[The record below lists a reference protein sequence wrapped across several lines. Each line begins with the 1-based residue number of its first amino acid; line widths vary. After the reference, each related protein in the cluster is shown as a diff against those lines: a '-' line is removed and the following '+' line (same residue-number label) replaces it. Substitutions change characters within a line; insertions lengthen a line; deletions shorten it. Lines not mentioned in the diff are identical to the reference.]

1 MTDKEVKRL
10 SRSQLIEI
18 IYQLQT
24 REEELT
30 DKNRRLEEEL
40 RSKRIRM
47 EEAGNIAEAAL
58 ELNDVFQSAQ
68 SAAAQYLSEIQIIRE
83 TAEEERQRIILAAEE
98 DARQILQK
106 AKEEASSII
115 DDVERTKKSVPET
128 MCKTPELSVDAILR
142 ECRELFK
149 EIE

>member
-68 SAAAQYLSEIQIIRE
+68 SAAAQYLSEIKIIRE
-83 TAEEERQRIILAAEE
+83 TAEDERRRIVLAAEE
-98 DARQILQK
+98 EARQIIQK

-115 DDVERTKKSVPET
+115 DDAQRTKRSVPET
-128 MCKTPELSVDAILR
+128 PYKTSELSVDAILR
-142 ECRELFK
+142 ECRELFND
-149 EIE
+149 IE

>member
-1 MTDKEVKRL
+1 MTDKEFRRL
-10 SRSQLIEI
+10 SRYQLIEI

-30 DKNRRLEEEL
+30 EINGRLEEEL

-47 EEAGNIAEAAL
+47 EDAGNIAEAAL
-58 ELNDVFQSAQ
+58 ALNDVFQSAQ

-83 TAEEERQRIILAAEE
+83 TAEKERQRIILAAEE
-98 DARQILQK
+98 EARQIIQK

-115 DDVERTKKSVPET
+115 DD
-128 MCKTPELSVDAILR
+128 A
-142 ECRELFK
+142 
-149 EIE
+149 

>member
-18 IYQLQT
+18 IYQLQI

-47 EEAGNIAEAAL
+47 ENAGNIAEAAL
-58 ELNDVFQSAQ
+58 ELNDVFRSAQ
-68 SAAAQYLSEIQIIRE
+68 NAAAQYLSEIQIVRE
-83 TAEEERQRIILAAEE
+83 TAEKERQQIILAAQEE
-98 DARQILQK
+98 ARQIIQK
-106 AKEEASSII
+106 AKDEASLII
-115 DDVERTKKSVPET
+115 DDTQRTKKNASVTP
-128 MCKTPELSVDAILR
+128 CKPSDLGVDAILR

-149 EIE
+149 DIE

>member
-47 EEAGNIAEAAL
+47 ENAGNIAEAAL
-58 ELNDVFQSAQ
+58 ELNDVFRSAQ
-68 SAAAQYLSEIQIIRE
+68 NAAAQYLSEIQIVRE
-83 TAEEERQRIILAAEE
+83 TAEKERQQIILAAQEE
-98 DARQILQK
+98 ARQIIQK
-106 AKEEASSII
+106 AKDEAPLII
-115 DDVERTKKSVPET
+115 DDTQRTKKNASVTP
-128 MCKTPELSVDAILR
+128 CKPSDLSVDAILG

-149 EIE
+149 DIE

>member
-24 REEELT
+24 REEELI
-30 DKNRRLEEEL
+30 DKNQRLEEEL

-47 EEAGNIAEAAL
+47 ENAGNIAEAAL

-68 SAAAQYLSEIQIIRE
+68 NAAAQYLSEIQMVRE
-83 TAEEERQRIILAAEE
+83 TAEKERQQIIFAAQEE
-98 DARQILQK
+98 AQQILQK
-106 AKEEASSII
+106 AKEDASSMI
-115 DDVERTKKSVPET
+115 DEAQRTKEAP
-128 MCKTPELSVDAILR
+128 R
-142 ECRELFK
+142 
-149 EIE
+149 

>member
-40 RSKRIRM
+40 HSKRIRM
-47 EEAGNIAEAAL
+47 ENAGTIAEAAL

-68 SAAAQYLSEIQIIRE
+68 NAAAQYLSEIQMVRE
-83 TAEEERQRIILAAEE
+83 TAEKERQQIIFAAQEE
-98 DARQILQK
+98 AQQILQK
-106 AKEEASSII
+106 AKEDASSMI
-115 DDVERTKKSVPET
+115 DEAQRTKEAP
-128 MCKTPELSVDAILR
+128 R
-142 ECRELFK
+142 
-149 EIE
+149 

>member
-30 DKNRRLEEEL
+30 DENRRLEEEL

-47 EEAGNIAEAAL
+47 EEAGNIAQAAL

-83 TAEEERQRIILAAEE
+83 TAEKERQEIILAAQEE
-98 DARQILQK
+98 ARQIIQK
-106 AKEEASSII
+106 AKDEAPLII
-115 DDVERTKKSVPET
+115 DDTQRTKKNASV
-128 MCKTPELSVDAILR
+128 TPYKPSDLSVDAILR
-142 ECRELFK
+142 ECRKIFK
-149 EIE
+149 DIE

>member
-30 DKNRRLEEEL
+30 NKNRRLEEEL
-40 RSKRIRM
+40 RSKRIRI

-58 ELNDVFQSAQ
+58 ALNDVFQSAQ

-83 TAEEERQRIILAAEE
+83 TAEEERQRIIFAAEE
-98 DARQILQK
+98 EARQIIQT
-106 AKEEASSII
+106 ARSEAFSIL
-115 DDVERTKKSVPET
+115 DDAIRTKRSTP
-128 MCKTPELSVDAILR
+128 KTP
-142 ECRELFK
+142 
-149 EIE
+149 